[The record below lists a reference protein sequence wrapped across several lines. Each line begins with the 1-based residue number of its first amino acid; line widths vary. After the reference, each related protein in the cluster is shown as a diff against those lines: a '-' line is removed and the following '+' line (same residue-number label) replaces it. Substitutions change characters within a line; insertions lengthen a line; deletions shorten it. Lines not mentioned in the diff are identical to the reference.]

1 MDRDAVIEVID
12 KYYPRDREA
21 RHILLTHSRLVADKA
36 LAIVRNKPELMV
48 DKKLLEQGAMVHD
61 IGMIFTKAPDIDCHG
76 EEPYIKHGLIGGQL
90 LRENGLDR
98 LAPMA
103 ENHTGAGITR
113 TDILAQGLPLPA
125 QDFIPRTIEEQ
136 LLAFADKFYSK
147 GRDLTRE
154 KSIEDI
160 RKELARHGSK
170 QVEQFDT
177 WCNLFL

>member
-1 MDRDAVIEVID
+1 MSRDAVFQVID

-36 LAIVRNKPELMV
+36 LSIARNRPELQV
-48 DKKLLEQGAMVHD
+48 DMELLEQGAMVHD
-61 IGMIFTKAPDIDCHG
+61 IGIIFTKAPDIDCHG

-103 ENHTGAGITR
+103 ENHTGTGITR
-113 TDILAQGLPLPA
+113 QDIQAQALPLPA

-136 LLAFADKFYSK
+136 ILAFADKFYSK

-154 KSIEDI
+154 KSLEEI
-160 RKELARHGSK
+160 RRELDRHGK
-170 QVEQFDT
+170 RQVEQFDT
-177 WCNLFL
+177 WCSLFI